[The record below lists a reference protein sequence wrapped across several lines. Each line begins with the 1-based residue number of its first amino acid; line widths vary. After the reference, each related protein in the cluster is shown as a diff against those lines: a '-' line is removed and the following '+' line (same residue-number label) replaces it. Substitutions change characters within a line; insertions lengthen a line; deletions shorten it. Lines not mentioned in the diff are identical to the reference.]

1 MLQHLANLLL
11 ARHLISPK
19 WTEKMRSDDDGD
31 AATVPAYSKSEPR
44 EVILVFAILS
54 VFGA

>member
-11 ARHLISPK
+11 ARHLISPM
-19 WTEKMRSDDDGD
+19 WTEKCDLTMM
-31 AATVPAYSKSEPR
+31 VPQSQPTAKSEPR